1 MKQISNTIIGH
12 YKALLAQKQIPL
24 NSQPHYLKW
33 LRYYLDFCRKYNF
46 KESGKKSLSHFINKL
61 KEKKQ
66 SAQQQNQAFIPFWI
80 DCKAVVRL
88 ERAKIPKRAS
98 AHTFRHSFASHLL
111 QANYDIRTI
120 QELLGHS
127 DVRTTMIYTH
137 TIKSKTIKEARSPL
151 DF

>member
-1 MKQISNTIIGH
+1 MKQISNTIIEH
-12 YKALLAQKQIPL
+12 DKALLAQKQIPP

-46 KESGKKSLSHFINKL
+46 KESGKKSLPHFINKL

-98 AHTFRHSFASHLL
+98 AHTFRHSFATQLL
-111 QANYDIRTI
+111 QKGYDIRTI
-120 QELLGHS
+120 QTLLGHE
-127 DVRTTMIYTH
+127 DVTTTEIYTH
-137 TIKSKTIKEARSPL
+137 VLNRGAMGVISPV
-151 DF
+151 DG

>member
-12 YKALLAQKQIPL
+12 DKALLAQKQIPP

-46 KESGKKSLSHFINKL
+46 KESGKKSLPHFINKL

-66 SAQQQNQAFIPFWI
+66 SDQQQNQAFIPFWI

-88 ERAKIPKRAS
+88 RLA
-98 AHTFRHSFASHLL
+98 F
-111 QANYDIRTI
+111 
-120 QELLGHS
+120 
-127 DVRTTMIYTH
+127 V
-137 TIKSKTIKEARSPL
+137 
-151 DF
+151 